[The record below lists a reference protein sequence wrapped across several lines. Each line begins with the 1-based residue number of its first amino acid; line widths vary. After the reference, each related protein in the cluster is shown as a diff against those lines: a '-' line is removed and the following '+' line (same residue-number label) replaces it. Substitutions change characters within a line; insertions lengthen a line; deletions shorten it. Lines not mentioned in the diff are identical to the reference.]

1 MNESQGLG
9 PESDAVRTHIE
20 IMQGVISRMGDNSRS
35 CKIWCVT
42 LVAAVLFLS
51 SRSDEPNQ
59 ILVALAPA
67 VLFWFLDSYYLSLER
82 AFRGSYS
89 AFVKKVHDGQA
100 QVSDLYVVK
109 PTGSV
114 PRGVLWALFKS
125 TSVWP
130 FYLVVAATVVL
141 ARFAF

>member
-1 MNESQGLG
+1 MNESHGLG

-20 IMQGVISRMGDNSRS
+20 IMQGVISRMADNSRS
-35 CKIWCVT
+35 CKVWCVT

-51 SRSDEPNQ
+51 SRSDGPNQ
-59 ILVALAPA
+59 VLIALAPA
-67 VLFWFLDSYYLSLER
+67 VLFWILDSYYLSLER
-82 AFRGSYS
+82 AFRESYS